1 MNWYSNI
8 SDQDFIQDFELGGGG
23 GGGQDGSRMV
33 VACESTLTHTQA
45 CVPTRWVWGHAP
57 PSQKILNLDPLKLLN
72 NIEATVT
79 TYTCTVVFAVITTTN
94 QVGYIIVIAYV
105 LRDLWV

>member
-1 MNWYSNI
+1 M
-8 SDQDFIQDFELGGGG
+8 
-23 GGGQDGSRMV
+23 
-33 VACESTLTHTQA
+33 
-45 CVPTRWVWGHAP
+45 P

>member
-1 MNWYSNI
+1 VKARSHTRKRVCL
-8 SDQDFIQDFELGGGG
+8 LGGCGG
-23 GGGQDGSRMV
+23 M
-33 VACESTLTHTQA
+33 L
-45 CVPTRWVWGHAP
+45 P

>member
-1 MNWYSNI
+1 MKARSRTRKRVCLL
-8 SDQDFIQDFELGGGG
+8 DGCGG
-23 GGGQDGSRMV
+23 M
-33 VACESTLTHTQA
+33 
-45 CVPTRWVWGHAP
+45 PP